1 MTLDGIAEL
10 KTNGLFFPQPSSS
23 SPSKTGTLQT
33 RSVTASQLATDSPAK
48 MNGHFHDSG
57 SMYRIFNTAN
67 KFYNM
72 GSVLYKRSRHLYS
85 TNA

>member
-1 MTLDGIAEL
+1 M
-10 KTNGLFFPQPSSS
+10 NGLFFPQPSSS

-57 SMYRIFNTAN
+57 SMYRILDTAN